1 MAMVTQFEQAAR
13 WRDNRR
19 AFQAALADLQ
29 ETAVAV
35 GLALRQAD
43 DVIDGWPHVLRAEVR
58 QDGGPRVLAS
68 LDVGLSETG
77 LMLLQTSPG
86 EARVFSRFQP
96 RDRAFYLRQ
105 FCDLIETAMQHGAHG
120 APSAAQAVGRSR
132 TLATSWARV
141 ATPVLR

>member
-19 AFQAALADLQ
+19 AFQSALSDLQ
-29 ETAVAV
+29 GTAAAV
-35 GLALRQAD
+35 GLALGQTD
-43 DVIDGWPHVLRAEVR
+43 DLIDGWPHVLRAEVR
-58 QDGGPRVLAS
+58 QGGGPRVLAS

-77 LMLLQTSPG
+77 LMLLQTWPG

-105 FCDLIETAMQHGAHG
+105 FCDLIETALQHGAQGG
-120 APSAAQAVGRSR
+120 AERHAGSGRTQRFPDGPSPTFVGG
-132 TLATSWARV
+132 
-141 ATPVLR
+141 P